1 MHILSIAEAIRENNS
16 KFMWLLATIRSSKS
30 QGQNVPSVQGRR
42 PHQIRELAQK
52 QRDSEHQDRHE
63 VISRNKP
70 VFHPYLS
77 RSLTGY
83 EYKKNQQHIITTKT
97 RVKHCPVMSI
107 AITPH
112 VLVSQPRLP
121 TRYAN
126 QTIMF
131 FFEALGVSM
140 SVSCGIPALRLQ
152 NSCITTGKPQHA
164 TATCSMCLCQVML
177 IVHTLQND
185 SWHFMT
191 M

>member
-1 MHILSIAEAIRENNS
+1 
-16 KFMWLLATIRSSKS
+16 MWLLATIRSSKS

-83 EYKKNQQHIITTKT
+83 EYKKKSAAHHHHKNKSQALSCH
-97 RVKHCPVMSI
+97 VHCNNSSCFSLTAKVTHPIRQSNY
-107 AITPH
+107 H
-112 VLVSQPRLP
+112 V
-121 TRYAN
+121 
-126 QTIMF
+126 F
-131 FFEALGVSM
+131 FWSMGVSM

>member
-1 MHILSIAEAIRENNS
+1 MHILSIAEAIHENNS

-52 QRDSEHQDRHE
+52 QRDSEHQDSHE

-77 RSLTGY
+77 RRSLTGY
-83 EYKKNQQHIITTKT
+83 EYKKSQQHIITTKT

-131 FFEALGVSM
+131 FFEAWVFQCLYLVASPHFGYKTHASQPESHSM
-140 SVSCGIPALRLQ
+140 
-152 NSCITTGKPQHA
+152 PQPLA
-164 TATCSMCLCQVML
+164 ACVCAK
-177 IVHTLQND
+177 
-185 SWHFMT
+185 
-191 M
+191 